1 MTVTAVDCY
10 RTVVDVNLFYFIPH
24 LINTD
29 QQKCLEVTLQMKLL
43 KQK

>member
-1 MTVTAVDCY
+1 MTVTVVDCC
-10 RTVVDVNLFYFIPH
+10 RTVADLNLFYFIPH

-29 QQKCLEVTLQMKLL
+29 QQKCLEVTLQMRLL